1 MDLIA
6 FLITIL
12 VLVLLDIVVLAR
24 FGFGFFFILQEL
36 VYKEF
41 SSTFSPLRYSFI
53 YISEV

>member
-1 MDLIA
+1 MDLTA

-12 VLVLLDIVVLAR
+12 VLVLLEIAVLAL
-24 FGFGFFFILQEL
+24 FGFGFFFTLQQL

-41 SSTFSPLRYSFI
+41 SSTFSPLRHSFI